1 MLALDLFN
9 DVIRISSRLHIFGQ
23 IENSNKSIL
32 WLFCRRFLLLGNNN
46 NCLFKQLLGCYW

>member
-23 IENSNKSIL
+23 IENSNKSTSKKAFYGCFAGDFYCLVIIITA
-32 WLFCRRFLLLGNNN
+32 FLNS
-46 NCLFKQLLGCYW
+46 Y